1 MVSIASSRLA
11 GIPDGHES
19 ETKLR
24 VIHVAPTPF
33 GVPGEGILGGG
44 ERYPLELS
52 RALASE
58 VDCELISF
66 GAPDVRRVDGL
77 VIRTLPAPVRLRGH
91 PAHPI
96 APSLPA
102 ALAPADIIHVHHMR
116 SAPSRIAAIAAS
128 ARRQPVV
135 VTDHG
140 LGGGS
145 WAGVLPRLFD
155 AFLLVSKYS
164 AAILRTPPAKTRVIY
179 GGVDPRRFHPDP
191 EPERG
196 DVVFVGRLTP
206 HKGVDVLIRALPPS
220 ARLLIAGSE
229 GHDPRP
235 PERDYPQLLR
245 RLAHGRQIRFL
256 GPVSDEALRVLYANA
271 AAVVLPSVHRTCFG
285 RFVAV
290 SELLGLTALEAMAC
304 GTPVIASRIGGVP
317 EVVED
322 GVTGFLVEPGDV
334 THLRERISQLSSD
347 DALRSRLGR
356 EARQCVMERFTW
368 SACAERCMTTYDRLL
383 AGRRR

>member
-1 MVSIASSRLA
+1 VVPIASRTL
-11 GIPDGHES
+11 PRVPYGHES

-24 VIHVAPTPF
+24 VVHVAPTPF
-33 GVPGEGILGGG
+33 GAPGAGILGGG
-44 ERYPLELS
+44 ERYPLEL
-52 RALASE
+52 ALAVANDVE
-58 VDCELISF
+58 CELISF
-66 GAPDVRRVDGL
+66 GRPDVRRVDGL
-77 VIRTLPAPVRLRGH
+77 VIRTLPAPIRLGGH

-102 ALAPADIIHVHHMR
+102 ALASADIIHVHHML
-116 SAPSRIAAIAAS
+116 SAPSRVAAVTGA

-140 LGGGS
+140 LAGGS

-164 AAILRTPPAKTRVIY
+164 AAILRTPAVKTRVIY
-179 GGVDPRRFHPDP
+179 GGVDVRRFHPDP
-191 EPERG
+191 DAARR
-196 DVVFVGRLTP
+196 DVLFVGRLTP
-206 HKGVDVLIRALPPS
+206 HKGIDVLIRALPTG
-220 ARLLIAGSE
+220 ARLVVVGSE

-235 PERDYPQLLR
+235 PEREYPQLLR
-245 RLAHGRQIRFL
+245 GLARGRDVRFL
-256 GPVSDEALRVLYANA
+256 GPVSDEALRALYANA

-290 SELLGLTALEAMAC
+290 SELLGLVALEAMAC

-334 THLRERISQLSSD
+334 GQLGERISQLLAN
-347 DALRSRLGR
+347 DALRSQLGGEGR
-356 EARQCVMERFTW
+356 KRVIERFTW
-368 SACAERCMTTYDRLL
+368 RACAERCVTAYGRILADR
-383 AGRRR
+383 GR